1 MKWINLQRDEWS
13 RVGVLWAMSAL
24 LAVGY
29 AIGWSAVHSM
39 LVKRMGIDYLPYTYI
54 GISLLGVLG
63 STIYLSFAD
72 AVRRDRLLVWFCGLT
87 GLALMASRFL
97 VTARHE
103 GETGVTAS
111 LVLFFVA
118 VFFAQGVGNATLGTQ
133 VWTIINDLIRP
144 SQGRRIYPILG
155 TAGTVGGIA
164 GGASIHFLA
173 ERLGTANL
181 VVVWAVSVWAIIPL
195 TWFVRARFGGEL
207 RGLRPGQAEKE
218 SRHERLGE
226 GLRFF
231 LSSKMARTLG
241 VVAVLFW
248 VVGSVADFQYTRIMN
263 NTFTGEA
270 ALAGYYGIYGMVIN
284 ASGLVVQFFFSAY
297 LIRRIGVGRGLM
309 ALPATVLGGFAMIAV
324 SFTFWPGL
332 VLRYAWDMV
341 GMTVQ
346 GNSYQLALN
355 AIPANLRGR
364 LRGIIDGVI
373 NPLGGVLGGV
383 LILAHH
389 FLFDSSTAGGW
400 NDPVTVSGIVLAALW
415 LLLVSGARG
424 NYFGL
429 LEQNLASTDRR
440 TVLDAIES
448 LEEPGSRRAGE
459 LLELAASS
467 GDAEIRVR
475 VAQTRGGN
483 RDRYALT
490 GLLQACR
497 DGDFKVRTAAVQAL
511 ARFPGGVPAMARSEV
526 DHLLEA
532 DPEPLVRGAA
542 FQAILSGH
550 SGGESQA
557 LARTWLAHSDPL
569 IRARAVEAVGRTDW
583 DFRPMVVP
591 LLDDSAPLV
600 RAQAARLLHRDVQ
613 KLERTDNVLAGVLE
627 DPKAGTDAHEIALA
641 TLHGGNGRPLHPLPD
656 HIVGSPDPAV
666 RVMALALSLEMPD
679 AKPPE
684 TLRKIFD
691 VLADP
696 AHADRLRQR
705 LLPHLPDFSENVADA
720 ILMASASL
728 EPARREMVARLLAD
742 WHRVLETRME
752 DAP

>member
-1 MKWINLQRDEWS
+1 MRFINLQRDELA
-13 RVGVLWAMSAL
+13 RVGVLWAMNAL

-63 STIYLSFAD
+63 STVYLSFAD

-87 GLALMASRFL
+87 GLALMASRLL
-97 VTARHE
+97 VTARPE

-111 LVLFFVA
+111 LVLFFIA

-181 VVVWAVSVWAIIPL
+181 VVIWAVSIWAIIPL

-207 RGLRPGQAEKE
+207 RGLRPGQAAA
-218 SRHERLGE
+218 HQERLGE

-332 VLRYAWDMV
+332 LLRYAWDMV

-355 AIPANLRGR
+355 AIPSNLRGR

-383 LILAHH
+383 LILALH
-389 FLFDSSTAGGW
+389 FFFDKSEAGGW
-400 NDPVTVSGIVLAALW
+400 NDPVTVSGVVLAVLW
-415 LLLVSGARG
+415 LALVSGARA

-429 LEQNLASTDRR
+429 LETNLASTDRR

-459 LLELAASS
+459 LLELAAAS
-467 GDAEIRVR
+467 GDAEIRMR
-475 VAQTRGGN
+475 VAQTRGGS

-490 GLLQACR
+490 GLLGACR
-497 DGDFKVRTAAVQAL
+497 DDDFKVRAAAVQAL
-511 ARFPGGVPAMARSEV
+511 ARFPGGVPAMALSEV

-532 DPEPLVRGAA
+532 DPEPVVRAAA

-550 SGGESQA
+550 SGDESRA
-557 LARTWLAHSDPL
+557 LAGKWLAHPDPI

-583 DFRPMVVP
+583 DFRPLVVP
-591 LLDDSAPLV
+591 LLDDPAPLV
-600 RAQAARLLHRDVQ
+600 RAHVARLLGRD
-613 KLERTDNVLAGVLE
+613 ERNRSQTEKILRGVLE
-627 DPKAGTDAHEIALA
+627 DSHAGNDAHEVALA
-641 TLHGGNGRPLHPLPD
+641 TLHEGGASGLHPLPG
-656 HIVGSPDPAV
+656 HLLSAPDPAV
-666 RVMALALSLEMPD
+666 RVLALALCLEMPD
-679 AKPPE
+679 ANSSE

-696 AHADRLRQR
+696 AHAEDLRER
-705 LLPHLPDFSENVADA
+705 LLPHIPDFSENIADA

-728 EPARREMVARLLAD
+728 EPAKREQVARLLAD